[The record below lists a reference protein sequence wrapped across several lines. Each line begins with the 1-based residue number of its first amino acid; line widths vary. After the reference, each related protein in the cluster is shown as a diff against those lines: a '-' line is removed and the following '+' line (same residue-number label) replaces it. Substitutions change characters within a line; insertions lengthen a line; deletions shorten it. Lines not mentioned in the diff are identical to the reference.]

1 MVKTD
6 KIHVELRLKEKYTA
20 DLEINFFLRDNVAPR
35 SKLLGA
41 NWFDE
46 GVKKNITN
54 IKVRK

>member
-1 MVKTD
+1 MWNFD
-6 KIHVELRLKEKYTA
+6 LKEKYTA
-20 DLEINFFLRDNVAPR
+20 DLEINFFLRGHVAPR

-46 GVKKNITN
+46 GAKKKYITN

>member
-1 MVKTD
+1 MWNFD
-6 KIHVELRLKEKYTA
+6 LKEKYTA
-20 DLEINFFLRDNVAPR
+20 DLEINFFLRGNVAPR

-46 GVKKNITN
+46 GAKKNITN